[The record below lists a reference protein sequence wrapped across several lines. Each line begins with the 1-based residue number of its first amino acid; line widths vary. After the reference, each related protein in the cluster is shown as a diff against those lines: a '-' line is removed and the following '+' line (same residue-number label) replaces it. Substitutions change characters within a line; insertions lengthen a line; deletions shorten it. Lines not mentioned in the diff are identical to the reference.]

1 MFPLFPSV
9 FLVFYLRHP
18 WVLEVSSLDPFISG
32 SVMFGHATGR
42 GWRRVRWPNFI
53 QIWIFFLLTNHR
65 KIRNVKHALKVTGPI
80 ILKPKN
86 PSSRSNL
93 KVTHGISLFSYFLIS
108 RVFYFLLEMLSQS
121 QSTVVGRNDF
131 RSSCT
136 ASAKTKWFC
145 WDFIVLCCADIV
157 MDTSPHVSSQGGKRR
172 RKLKS
177 CHNVSSRGVKRQR
190 KRIHCHWVSSHW
202 R

>member
-53 QIWIFFLLTNHR
+53 QIWI
-65 KIRNVKHALKVTGPI
+65 RNVKHALKVTGPI

-86 PSSRSNL
+86 PSSVSNL
-93 KVTHGISLFSYFLIS
+93 KVTHGTSIFGYFLIS

-121 QSTVVGRNDF
+121 QSNVVGRKGLSESWYHLSKSKVVLLKF
-131 RSSCT
+131 HS
-136 ASAKTKWFC
+136 ASA
-145 WDFIVLCCADIV
+145 L
-157 MDTSPHVSSQGGKRR
+157 H
-172 RKLKS
+172 
-177 CHNVSSRGVKRQR
+177 RQR
-190 KRIHCHWVSSHW
+190 ALILLWIHHHCK
-202 R
+202 

>member
-1 MFPLFPSV
+1 MCPLFLSI

-32 SVMFGHATGR
+32 SVMSGHATGR

-53 QIWIFFLLTNHR
+53 QIWIFFFLLTNYR

-93 KVTHGISLFSYFLIS
+93 KVTHGTSIFGYFLIS

-121 QSTVVGRNDF
+121 QSNVVGRKGLSESWYHLSKSKVVLLKF
-131 RSSCT
+131 HS
-136 ASAKTKWFC
+136 ASA
-145 WDFIVLCCADIV
+145 L
-157 MDTSPHVSSQGGKRR
+157 H
-172 RKLKS
+172 
-177 CHNVSSRGVKRQR
+177 RQR
-190 KRIHCHWVSSHW
+190 ALILLWIHHHCK
-202 R
+202 